1 MFCQKCKLQ
10 ESHVKSEAVD
20 YLPCAGGEDTI
31 ATVVLQSSSVSRLGL
46 AVRCLAG
53 KWKDL
58 GLIPLQL
65 SFLFKKVVVCGH
77 CLVTLS
83 ITSY

>member
-1 MFCQKCKLQ
+1 M
-10 ESHVKSEAVD
+10 KSEVVD
-20 YLPCAGGEDTI
+20 YIPCAGGEDTI

-46 AVRCLAG
+46 AVRRLAG

-58 GLIPLQL
+58 SSIPFRL